1 MAEIN
6 YLNQVRYTG
15 SGYLDAKMQ
24 PVATYDDLLKI
35 PRSQRFIGLEV
46 VVLSDTKNGNGK
58 QTKYWLKNGTAN
70 SNWVIKNDSS
80 LSITGDDVEI

>member
-24 PVATYDDLLKI
+24 PVKTYDDLLKI
-35 PRSQRFIGLEV
+35 PRSQRFIGLEI

-58 QTKYWLKNGTAN
+58 QTKYWLKDGTAN

-80 LSITGDDVEI
+80 LSITGEDVEI